1 MKCSD
6 EKCGGMINPRTNIC
20 ISCGLMHNVQGDEV
34 HKAAIPIRNAK
45 GERTFLGKDNKVVY
59 KK

>member
-6 EKCGGMINPRTNIC
+6 EKCGGMINPKTNIC

-34 HKAAIPIRNAK
+34 HKTAVPIRGSIN
-45 GERTFLGKDNKVVY
+45 GKRSFFQDGQVVY